1 MREGSAKEEE
11 EGCGG
16 QEHRI
21 CFKYHI
27 TSGEEV
33 FCENETKANSVSD
46 KLKVTKS
53 ISGPAGIVQ
62 QTQWYAGKCLTVS
75 SLKRMKKQGFVAFSQ
90 FHFPHENTSV

>member
-62 QTQWYAGKCLTVS
+62 QTQWYAGKCLTTSSPLYPIDRPNVVQTSVS
-75 SLKRMKKQGFVAFSQ
+75 SVQSLSCV
-90 FHFPHENTSV
+90 